1 MTPEDYR
8 HQNSPSKNNNM
19 SDRAL
24 ARESWIVVSPGSV
37 VSDVHRPSLDNNSVR
52 LVRPPP
58 LLAPHSEESRSP
70 LPLQEFGSR
79 TSSAGSIPQGAS
91 PPTVVTPSNPNYKLP
106 LATLPDG
113 INITRDRPHEPP
125 SILVPTTPREAIG
138 HIDMSQPHPNHDR
151 ERDVLRRKNRG
162 SGMLVGMF
170 NHEQRPSLD
179 DLESIHSNHVQEK
192 AQEKVII
199 LCLWT

>member
-1 MTPEDYR
+1 MTPEDHR
-8 HQNSPSKNNNM
+8 HQTSPSNHNNM
-19 SDRAL
+19 PDRAV

-58 LLAPHSEESRSP
+58 LLPAHSEESRLP
-70 LPLQEFGSR
+70 LPLPDFGSR
-79 TSSAGSIPQGAS
+79 TSSAASIPQGAS
-91 PPTVVTPSNPNYKLP
+91 PPTVVTPSNPNYKLS
-106 LATLPDG
+106 LATMPDG
-113 INITRDRPHEPP
+113 SLPTRDRSHEPP

-138 HIDMSQPHPNHDR
+138 HIDMSQSHPNHDR
-151 ERDVLRRKNRG
+151 ERDALRKKNRG

-170 NHEQRPSLD
+170 NHEQRASLD

-192 AQEKVII
+192 VQEKVII
-199 LCLWT
+199 LRLWI